1 MLNNVENV
9 LIAVLAVAASLLFLI
24 VLNRLWPRER
34 RSEHND
40 LIGWQLGILG
50 TTYAVILGFM
60 LYTVWTNY
68 GAAEQNVDLEATSLR
83 NIYRLAEGL
92 PEPQHAQIQLLCR
105 SYAKV
110 VIDQDWP
117 LMAINQFPNQSH
129 EINNTMWK
137 TLMSVKSETQTQV
150 IAEDHA
156 LFELSQLT
164 EHRHTRLLQSAFR
177 IPTVLWFVLIIGGIV
192 TIASASMFGSANIPL
207 HAIQVIFFSLL
218 VALVLL
224 AIADINRPFQ
234 GAVHVSS
241 YAFQR
246 AQENMID

>member
-9 LIAVLAVAASLLFLI
+9 LIAVLAVAASLLFMI

-68 GAAEQNVDLEATSLR
+68 GAAEMNVDLEATSLR

-92 PEPQHAQIQLLCR
+92 PEPQHAQIQILCR

-110 VIDQDWP
+110 VIEQDWP
-117 LMAINQFPNQSH
+117 LMAQNQVPTRSH
-129 EINNTMWK
+129 DINNDMWK
-137 TLMSVKSETQTQV
+137 TLMSVKTETQTQI
-150 IAEDHA
+150 IADDHA

-177 IPTVLWFVLIIGGIV
+177 IPVVLWFVLIIGGVV
-192 TIASASMFGSANIPL
+192 TIASASMFGSANLPL

-218 VALVLL
+218 VTLVLL

-234 GAVHVSS
+234 GAVHVSD

>member
-1 MLNNVENV
+1 MLNNAENILV
-9 LIAVLAVAASLLFLI
+9 ALLAVAASLLFM
-24 VLNRLWPRER
+24 VALNRVWPRER

-68 GAAEQNVDLEATSLR
+68 VGAEQNVDLEATSLR
-83 NIYRLAEGL
+83 NIFRLAEGL
-92 PEPQHAQIQLLCR
+92 PEPQHAQIQNLCR
-105 SYAKV
+105 TYATT
-110 VIDQDWP
+110 VIQNDWP
-117 LMAINQFPNQSH
+117 KMALNQVPNETH
-129 EINNTMWK
+129 EINNAMWK
-137 TLMSVKSETQTQV
+137 TLMSVKTASPTQT

-164 EHRHTRLLQSAFR
+164 EHRHTRLLESAFR
-177 IPTVLWFVLIIGGIV
+177 IPDVLWFVLVIGAVV
-192 TIASASMFGSANIPL
+192 TIASASMFGSANMPL
-207 HAIQVIFFSLL
+207 HAMQVLFFSLL

-234 GAVHVSS
+234 GAVHVST

-246 AQENMID
+246 AQQNMVD

>member
-1 MLNNVENV
+1 MLNNAENF
-9 LIAVLAVAASLLFLI
+9 LIALLAVAASVLFMAI
-24 VLNRLWPRER
+24 LNRLWPRER
-34 RSEHND
+34 RFEHND

-92 PEPQHAQIQLLCR
+92 PEPQHARIQVLCR
-105 SYAKV
+105 IYADT
-110 VIDQDWP
+110 VIKKDWP
-117 LMAINQFPNQSH
+117 QMAVDQVPAESH

-137 TLMSVKSETQTQV
+137 TLMSVKSESPTQT

-164 EHRHTRLLQSAFR
+164 EHRHTRLLESAFR
-177 IPTVLWFVLIIGGIV
+177 IPVVLWFVLVIGAVV
-192 TIASASMFGSANIPL
+192 TIASASMFGSANLPL

-218 VALVLL
+218 VSLVLL

-246 AQENMID
+246 AQEAMID

>member
-1 MLNNVENV
+1 MLNNAENFLV
-9 LIAVLAVAASLLFLI
+9 ALLAVAASLLFMI

-68 GAAEQNVDLEATSLR
+68 LSAEQNVDLEATSLR

-92 PEPQHAQIQLLCR
+92 PEPQHAQIQNLCR
-105 SYAKV
+105 AYANT
-110 VIDQDWP
+110 VIQKDWP
-117 LMAINQFPNQSH
+117 RMALNQVPTESH
-129 EINNTMWK
+129 EINSTMWK
-137 TLMSVKSETQTQV
+137 TLMSVKTASPTQT

-164 EHRHTRLLQSAFR
+164 EHRHTRLLESAFR
-177 IPTVLWFVLIIGGIV
+177 IPVVLWFVLVIGAVV
-192 TIASASMFGSANIPL
+192 TIASASMFGSANMPL
-207 HAIQVIFFSLL
+207 HAFQVIFFSLL
-218 VALVLL
+218 VCLVLL

-234 GAVHVSS
+234 GSVHVST

>member
-1 MLNNVENV
+1 MLNNAENI
-9 LIAVLAVAASLLFLI
+9 LMSLLAVAASLLFMMA
-24 VLNRLWPRER
+24 LNRIWPWEKRH
-34 RSEHND
+34 EHND

-92 PEPQHAQIQLLCR
+92 PEPQHAQIQILCR
-105 SYAKV
+105 TYATA
-110 VIDQDWP
+110 VIEQDWP
-117 LMAINQFPNQSH
+117 LMAHNLVPNHSH
-129 EINNTMWK
+129 EINNAMWK
-137 TLMSVKSETQTQV
+137 TLMSIKATTPTET

-164 EHRHTRLLQSAFR
+164 EHRHTRLLESAYR
-177 IPTVLWFVLIIGGIV
+177 IPTVLWFVLLVGGVV
-192 TIASASMFGSANIPL
+192 TVTSASMFGSANIRL
-207 HAIQVIFFSLL
+207 HAIQVLFFSLL
-218 VALVLL
+218 VSLVLL

-234 GAVHVSS
+234 GSVHVST
-241 YAFQR
+241 YAFER
-246 AQENMID
+246 AQENMTD